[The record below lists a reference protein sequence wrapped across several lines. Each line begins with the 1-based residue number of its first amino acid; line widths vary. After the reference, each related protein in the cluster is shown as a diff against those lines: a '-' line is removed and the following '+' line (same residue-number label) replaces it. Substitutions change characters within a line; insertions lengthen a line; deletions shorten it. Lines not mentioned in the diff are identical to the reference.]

1 MSSPRSEWMSWMLAG
16 VIAPAMPMAY
26 ASDYLSIT
34 QAQQLMFPRA
44 TQFISMP
51 ILLNQ
56 ADKTKIQE
64 QTGLKQRWN
73 QQQAF
78 KVMKNQE
85 HLGWLMID
93 DVIGKHE
100 FITYALAISPQGSIL
115 GIEILTYRETHG
127 GQIRHEKWR
136 KHFIGKTN
144 KDPFQLDQDVP
155 NITGAT
161 LSCRN
166 VLSGT
171 KRLLVI
177 YEIFLRGRA

>member
-1 MSSPRSEWMSWMLAG
+1 MSSPRSELMSWMLAG

-26 ASDYLSIT
+26 ASDYLSIA
-34 QAQQLMFPRA
+34 QAQQLLFPKA
-44 TQFISMP
+44 TQFISTP

-56 ADKTKIQE
+56 ADKTTIQ
-64 QTGLKQRWN
+64 QKTGLKQRWD

-100 FITYALAISPQGSIL
+100 FITYALAISPKGAIL
-115 GIEILTYRETHG
+115 GIEILKYRETHG
-127 GQIRHEKWR
+127 GQIRHEAWR

-144 KDPFQLDQDVP
+144 KDPFKLDQDVP

-177 YEIFLRGRA
+177 HEIFLKGRT